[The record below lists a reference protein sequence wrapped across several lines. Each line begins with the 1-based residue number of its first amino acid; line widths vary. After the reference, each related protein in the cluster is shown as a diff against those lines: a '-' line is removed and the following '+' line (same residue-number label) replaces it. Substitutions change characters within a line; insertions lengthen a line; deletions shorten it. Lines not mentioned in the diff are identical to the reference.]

1 MGKFPS
7 RVVLRV
13 LPKFGFFLDRHTLLG
28 ELINMNTSFFY
39 NPVPLYRNALE
50 PLVVQ
55 EVDRQVDC
63 LPAKL
68 LKYIEVEKIK
78 AQAIAYALNRLPA
91 MYATSER
98 GWEFQQQK
106 AQEKYGRK
114 IIEAVR
120 QGLAAVQLD
129 PLIPVWNIFSSDNS
143 HSIELSESTEKSAVG
158 VY

>member
-1 MGKFPS
+1 
-7 RVVLRV
+7 
-13 LPKFGFFLDRHTLLG
+13 
-28 ELINMNTSFFY
+28 MNKSFFY

-68 LKYIEVEKIK
+68 LKFVEVEQIK

-106 AQEKYGRK
+106 AHEQYGSK
-114 IIEAVR
+114 IVEVVR
-120 QGLAAVQLD
+120 QGLAAVQID
-129 PLIPVWNIFSSDNS
+129 PLIPVWNIFAPDNS
-143 HSIELSESTEKSAVG
+143 QIIELSESTEKYPVG
-158 VY
+158 V